1 VRVTGD
7 GLLSYRAF
15 PLSDPDRLV
24 LDFSGAVVQ
33 TEPRQVASD
42 LEPVVGVRLGQF
54 SPDVARVVIDL
65 KKKLPYTLSQA
76 SNSVTVA
83 FDPAAET
90 SLGGASDARVA
101 FIPETVLAKLS
112 PPSLAPGD
120 LKESSPERLTQAQAL
135 GNGSADNQAKP
146 SSPSFAEARPAE
158 GQGGKPTPPTPAS
171 EIASVLGKGETE
183 SSAMQ
188 LLPEGALPVSSEKKL
203 TSPGNAQSSGA
214 VELGAGSASPLPV
227 ADRDDPAPETHSS
240 LPGPQPEAESKAN
253 PLVFGSPPN
262 QDYVIGIDD
271 VLAITVWKE
280 SDISRVVFVRPDGKI
295 SLPLIGEVKADGL
308 TPGAL
313 QTLVATELRS
323 FLYEP
328 EVTVAVQEMRSQRFN
343 MVGELN
349 RPGTYQ
355 VSKPMTVL
363 DAIALAG
370 GLRDFAKATKIY
382 VLRLRPD
389 GSRNRLPF
397 NYKRAI
403 KGDKEQGSLEVKAR
417 DTIVVP

>member
-1 VRVTGD
+1 
-7 GLLSYRAF
+7 
-15 PLSDPDRLV
+15 
-24 LDFSGAVVQ
+24 
-33 TEPRQVASD
+33 
-42 LEPVVGVRLGQF
+42 
-54 SPDVARVVIDL
+54 
-65 KKKLPYTLSQA
+65 
-76 SNSVTVA
+76 
-83 FDPAAET
+83 
-90 SLGGASDARVA
+90 
-101 FIPETVLAKLS
+101 
-112 PPSLAPGD
+112 
-120 LKESSPERLTQAQAL
+120 
-135 GNGSADNQAKP
+135 
-146 SSPSFAEARPAE
+146 
-158 GQGGKPTPPTPAS
+158 
-171 EIASVLGKGETE
+171 
-183 SSAMQ
+183 
-188 LLPEGALPVSSEKKL
+188 
-203 TSPGNAQSSGA
+203 
-214 VELGAGSASPLPV
+214 
-227 ADRDDPAPETHSS
+227 
-240 LPGPQPEAESKAN
+240 
-253 PLVFGSPPN
+253 
-262 QDYVIGIDD
+262 VIGIDD